1 MYFTVL
7 ITPSIKR
14 TDFYSGFTISIMSS
28 LSLFEVNKNY
38 LFPTFT
44 SPFPVFFPNLYSTFE
59 VAFEAM
65 LLNNRVKTSL
75 AKRTARFVTAS
86 LSNVLPKLA
95 KTLSEVPKIHLIEL
109 F

>member
-1 MYFTVL
+1 
-7 ITPSIKR
+7 
-14 TDFYSGFTISIMSS
+14 MSS

-86 LSNVLPKLA
+86 KLA